1 MRTFI
6 AIVGMIAGGL
16 CMCSNAEAQEAEATK
31 IHADIKDL
39 DEQTAKELGFK
50 SEAGLR
56 GSTLGSPIKVFM
68 SGLDEVEKFRGGNDP
83 HKLLFDAKEVI
94 YPIYANG
101 EFQGSITLVQR
112 DGKWELAT
120 FGGAQAKLSESSRS
134 KHMKSNRQARLD
146 YVSVHMPALQ
156 QLFVGY
162 DQQGKL
168 FLIPCHKNDLIDFKV
183 DTPIPAEMAVLA
195 MQPHVAKFRNVL
207 SDPQNK
213 PAQPRELATGKVF
226 AVRKPGDAAFATYT
240 PDFGDR
246 VDLSTYSPRDDANKD
261 LGLVGGKNYNLL
273 MLTGKE
279 DQHAFVYWETADPK
293 FEAILKGNQSKIA
306 SIGRR
311 GFGIQKGDTVTIQ
324 AQSNPGGGADVTF
337 SYFHA
342 GKSIGTTSF
351 IVGTNAKPTPP
362 TPPAPLAQA
371 GFPKGYFYMTTK
383 SAEGQ
388 DLVLESTPL
397 TLRKR
402 GMFTGMAW
410 KAERD
415 DDGSY
420 FLTSRHLE
428 KTQGLEGDNGQKAA
442 TMQPKSEV
450 TGMSWKAVPA
460 GGGYYYLT
468 TLAVEPENKVLNGS
482 VGDAD
487 GAETRFKGAPYMVDK
502 KSAGPSALWKF
513 IPIPSE

>member
-1 MRTFI
+1 MKLFI
-6 AIVGMIAGGL
+6 AIIGMIAGGL

-39 DEQTAKELGFK
+39 DEQTAKELGFQ
-50 SEAGLR
+50 SQEGLR

-83 HKLLFDAKEVI
+83 LKLLVDAKEVI

-101 EFQGSITLVQR
+101 EFQGSVTLVQR
-112 DGKWELAT
+112 NGKWELAT
-120 FGGAQAKLSESSRS
+120 FGGAEAKLSESSRS
-134 KHMKSNRQARLD
+134 KHMKSNKEARLD
-146 YVSVHMPALQ
+146 YVAVHMPALQ

-168 FLIPCHKNDLIDFKV
+168 FLIPCHKNDLVDFKV
-183 DTPIPAEMAVLA
+183 DTPIPAETAVLA

-207 SDPQNK
+207 SAP
-213 PAQPRELATGKVF
+213 GK
-226 AVRKPGDAAFATYT
+226 
-240 PDFGDR
+240 
-246 VDLSTYSPRDDANKD
+246 
-261 LGLVGGKNYNLL
+261 
-273 MLTGKE
+273 
-279 DQHAFVYWETADPK
+279 
-293 FEAILKGNQSKIA
+293 
-306 SIGRR
+306 
-311 GFGIQKGDTVTIQ
+311 
-324 AQSNPGGGADVTF
+324 
-337 SYFHA
+337 
-342 GKSIGTTSF
+342 
-351 IVGTNAKPTPP
+351 P
-362 TPPAPLAQA
+362 TPPAPMAQA

-402 GMFTGMAW
+402 DKFTGMAW

-468 TLAVEPENKVLNGS
+468 TLAVEPENKVLDGS

-487 GAETRFKGAPYMVDK
+487 GAETRLKGAPYMVDK

>member
-1 MRTFI
+1 MKSFI
-6 AIVGMIAGGL
+6 VIVGMIAGGL

-31 IHADIKDL
+31 IHAEIKDL
-39 DEQTAKELGFK
+39 DEQTARELGFQ
-50 SEAGLR
+50 SEDGLR

-83 HKLLFDAKEVI
+83 HQLLVDTREVI

-101 EFQGSITLVQR
+101 EFQGSVTLVQR
-112 DGKWELAT
+112 NGKWELAT
-120 FGGAQAKLSESSRS
+120 FGGAEAKLSESSRS
-134 KHMKSNRQARLD
+134 KHMKSNRQAKLD
-146 YVSVHMPALQ
+146 YVAVHMPALQ
-156 QLFVGY
+156 QLFVGF

-168 FLIPCHKNDLIDFKV
+168 FLIPCHKNDLIDLKV
-183 DTPIPAEMAVLA
+183 DIPMPAEAVVLA
-195 MQPHVAKFRNVL
+195 MQPLVAKFRNVL
-207 SDPQNK
+207 SAPEK
-213 PAQPRELATGKVF
+213 MAVQPGQLATGKVLG
-226 AVRKPGDAAFATYT
+226 VLNPGDAAFAKYT

-246 VDLSTYSPRDDANKD
+246 IDLSTFSPQNDDNKD
-261 LGLVGGKNYNLL
+261 LGLVRGKNYNLL

-279 DQHAFVYWETADPK
+279 KQQAFVYWETTDPK
-293 FEAILKGNQSKIA
+293 FEAILKGKQSKIA
-306 SIGRR
+306 SMGRR

-324 AQSNPGGGADVTF
+324 AQPSSEGGIDVTF

-351 IVGTNAKPTPP
+351 IVGTNPTP
-362 TPPAPLAQA
+362 TPPAPIAQA

-383 SAEGQ
+383 SAQGQ
-388 DLVLESTPL
+388 DLVLESEPL

-402 GMFTGMAW
+402 GTFNGMAW
-410 KAERD
+410 KADRD
-415 DDGSY
+415 DDGTY

-428 KTQGLEGDNGQKAA
+428 KTQGLEGDDGQKAA
-442 TMQPKSEV
+442 SMQPKSNV

-468 TLAVEPENKVLNGS
+468 TLASEPGNKVLDGS

-487 GAETRFKGAPYMVDK
+487 GAEARFKGAPYMVDK

-513 IPIPSE
+513 IPIPTE